1 MLDPLSDIILTRI
14 PMQTE
19 SNATQVPVA
28 DELLIRRTKTLADA
42 VKYVVDE
49 KTYLIDEK
57 TGDKRPRMY
66 FEDVKMQFHRIQ
78 RDLAQGNGKKPE
90 FTSNEMWKLL
100 CDLSN
105 EEHSPEARASIV
117 IGHLLKS
124 RMNKEQIV
132 AVVERLIQMAWHAQI
147 AAQAQA

>member
-1 MLDPLSDIILTRI
+1 
-14 PMQTE
+14 MQTE

-28 DELLIRRTKTLADA
+28 DELLIRRTETLADA
-42 VKYVVDE
+42 VKYVVNE

-78 RDLAQGNGKKPE
+78 RDLAEGNGKKPE
-90 FTSNEMWKLL
+90 FTGEEMWKLL

-105 EEHSPEARASIV
+105 EEHSPEKRASIV
-117 IGHLLKS
+117 IGHLLKW

-132 AVVERLIQMAWHAQI
+132 VVVERLIQMAWRAQI

>member
-1 MLDPLSDIILTRI
+1 
-14 PMQTE
+14 MQTE

-28 DELLIRRTKTLADA
+28 DELLIRRTETLANA

-57 TGDKRPRMY
+57 TGDKRPKMSIP
-66 FEDVKMQFHRIQ
+66 DVHMQVGRIQ
-78 RDLAQGNGKKPE
+78 RDFALVKGENPE
-90 FTSNEMWKLL
+90 LTREQMGELM
-100 CDLSN
+100 CDLAN
-105 EEHSPEARASIV
+105 ESHSPEARASIV

-132 AVVERLIQMAWHAQI
+132 VVVERLIQMAWRAQI